1 MYNFQKDDETIA
13 TNETPMSS
21 DKYIPKSKRR
31 TTSHPATEAN
41 TATAQGLN
49 YKGPHWLISDKWAVP
64 CDKIDSIYVFELER
78 PRVYAHG
85 TSTPNAKSEDP
96 YEKPFYV
103 FIRTTSGCKYEYP
116 CHYAT
121 QKEATSCVCR
131 LVKELAHPIGKYT
144 RIVTGENVVVD
155 D

>member
-1 MYNFQKDDETIA
+1 MYNWQKEDKTTA
-13 TNETPMSS
+13 TNHSEMPS
-21 DKYIPKSKRR
+21 DEYIPRSE
-31 TTSHPATEAN
+31 TWTDNPG
-41 TATAQGLN
+41 TATAQGLHCE
-49 YKGPHWLISDKWAVP
+49 GPHWLISDTWAVP
-64 CDKIDSIYVFELER
+64 SDKIDSIYTFELTG
-78 PRVYAHG
+78 PSVYAYG
-85 TSTPNAKSEDP
+85 TSTPNAKPEDP

-103 FIRTTSGCKYEYP
+103 VIRTTFGCTYEYP